1 MCSSVSRF
9 RSSTAVWN
17 VLHVA
22 RWKYGT
28 QIVAENSPSG
38 HYRTT
43 LFGCVFA
50 TKACTCIDNQKKV
63 VKQQYLLQMSAQYGE
78 LRPTNGWD
86 LFTSLGHSSK
96 FQGVLRFA
104 FITAATSLTGGQ
116 PNFARYLAV
125 SCVGTLYIH
134 FCGLLPPGGILP
146 DAKFTLRP
154 KSCVLLY
161 WQHYC
166 MALQQWASAKLC
178 GVVQGMELQNFHR
191 GRHLYL
197 AGRPS
202 RWASTHI
209 LVMAALCNL
218 QRQISLSLS
227 SAWYFLNVTMFRT
240 QWVREGGSSC
250 TSFECYKISCVWHLT
265 TEPLPT

>member
-1 MCSSVSRF
+1 
-9 RSSTAVWN
+9 
-17 VLHVA
+17 
-22 RWKYGT
+22 
-28 QIVAENSPSG
+28 
-38 HYRTT
+38 
-43 LFGCVFA
+43 
-50 TKACTCIDNQKKV
+50 
-63 VKQQYLLQMSAQYGE
+63 MSAQYGE

-191 GRHLYL
+191 GLPLYL

-202 RWASTHI
+202 RWASAHI
-209 LVMAALCNL
+209 LVVLGFVFPNPAKAYGMSPKWPLFCVEWDVNL
-218 QRQISLSLS
+218 NSINQS
-227 SAWYFLNVTMFRT
+227 RT
-240 QWVREGGSSC
+240 NGKGKS
-250 TSFECYKISCVWHLT
+250 TGN
-265 TEPLPT
+265 